1 MTVVPVCVRVRLP
14 LLVTQIASEMRVT
27 DMTDNS
33 VTEIVGPDEMTGPDE
48 VTGPDEIAEHED
60 AASAAI
66 SDTTIS
72 DATISDA
79 TISDADEP
87 EADDMETGD
96 EEASEAA
103 AKPKR
108 RKASSDAPKSA
119 AKAATKS
126 SAKSSAKSSPKSA
139 TKAAAKSAGKSSA
152 KSASPED
159 DMPATPDINVS
170 SAGTGNDE
178 MCEGEL
184 VWYNER
190 KGYGFVR
197 IGEDEVF
204 LHRSTLDRFGLVRL
218 LTGDIVAVSL
228 STNEHGQVIK
238 DLLSVKRPL
247 SPAPPVA
254 HEPEEGELRAVVKF
268 FNDLRGY
275 GFVTAD
281 SLEDDVFVHSRVLND
296 CGFSSLIQG
305 QKLLVK
311 VDDSGRGLQVNS
323 VRLLAD

>member
-27 DMTDNS
+27 DMTDTS

-79 TISDADEP
+79 DEP
-87 EADDMETGD
+87 ETDDMETGD

-126 SAKSSAKSSPKSA
+126 SAKSA

-247 SPAPPVA
+247 SPAPPAA

>member
-66 SDTTIS
+66 SD
-72 DATISDA
+72 
-79 TISDADEP
+79 ADEP
-87 EADDMETGD
+87 ETDDMETGD

-126 SAKSSAKSSPKSA
+126 SAKSA

-247 SPAPPVA
+247 SPTPPAA

>member
-1 MTVVPVCVRVRLP
+1 MTVIPVCVSVRLP
-14 LLVTQIASEMRVT
+14 LLATQIASEMRVT
-27 DMTDNS
+27 DMTDTS
-33 VTEIVGPDEMTGPDE
+33 VAKIVGPDEMTGPDE

-66 SDTTIS
+66 SD
-72 DATISDA
+72 
-79 TISDADEP
+79 ADEP
-87 EADDMETGD
+87 ETDDMETGD

-119 AKAATKS
+119 AKAAT
-126 SAKSSAKSSPKSA
+126 
-139 TKAAAKSAGKSSA
+139 KSSA

-190 KGYGFVR
+190 KRYGFVR

-247 SPAPPVA
+247 SPAPPAA